1 MKHKTTVLVTGGLGY
16 IGSHSVVELIASG
29 YEVLIVDDLSN
40 TEKDVLSKLE
50 KLTQVEIPF
59 FHLDLRDK
67 AELNKLFQ
75 SHKIDCVFHFAS
87 SIYVDVSMENP
98 LNYYNNNLVSLLNLL
113 NVMKENEVKNLV
125 FSSSCTVYGQPT
137 TLPISEASPIQN
149 SPSPYGKTKVMS
161 ETILRDV
168 SDLEGK
174 IKVISLRYFNP
185 VGAHRT
191 GLIGE
196 KQGSNP
202 KHLFPI
208 IMDVISGKRKE
219 LKVFGTDYDTND
231 GTAVRDYIHVTDVAK
246 AHVTSIDAFQFEKHY
261 QFFNLGSGSGFSVIQ
276 IIKEFEKVLGIE
288 IPYKKEERRA
298 GDVAAIWANNNKAKN
313 ELGWNITM
321 DLSDMIKSAYNWYLK
336 QNKG

>member
-16 IGSHSVVELIASG
+16 IGSHTVVELISSG
-29 YEVLIVDDLSN
+29 YKVLIVDDLSN
-40 TEKDVLSKLE
+40 TDMDVLYKLE
-50 KLTQVEIPF
+50 ELTQVKIPF
-59 FHLDLRDK
+59 FQIDLRDK

-75 SHKIDCVFHFAS
+75 SHKVDCVFHFAS

-137 TLPISEASPIQN
+137 TLPISEASPIQD
-149 SPSPYGKTKVMS
+149 SPSPYGKTKVIS
-161 ETILRDV
+161 ETILKDV
-168 SDLEGK
+168 SNLEES
-174 IKVISLRYFNP
+174 INVISLRYFNP
-185 VGAHRT
+185 VGAHKT

-196 KQGSNP
+196 KQGKKP

-219 LKVFGTDYDTND
+219 LKVYGTDYDTSD
-231 GTAVRDYIHVTDVAK
+231 GSAVRDYIHVTDVAK
-246 AHVTSIDAFQFEKHY
+246 AHVLAIRSFQSEKPY
-261 QFFNLGSGSGFSVIQ
+261 QFFNLGTGYGYSVLQ
-276 IIKEFEKVLGIE
+276 IINEFEKVLEVE
-288 IPYKKEERRA
+288 IPYQKEKRRL
-298 GDVAAIWANNNKAKN
+298 GDVAAIWADNNKAKE
-313 ELGWNITM
+313 ELNWNINST
-321 DLSDMIKSAYNWYLK
+321 LSDMIESAYNWYLK